1 MNKFYPNWLVP
12 IELAEELKTIGFD
25 KRCHFYI
32 SYGVTDDSPDV
43 IKSSH
48 FNDFKRNDNY
58 NLIKGCTSLPTWS
71 QVIDL
76 FVEKGLYCLIRTKDM
91 TRLFDDPL
99 EWSYRLYKNE
109 DSKDRI
115 IFESDN
121 YYHYPTYESAREGA
135 VRGLIDEYKFGRLD

>member
-1 MNKFYPNWLVP
+1 MNKFYTNWLVS

-71 QVIDL
+71 QVFDW
-76 FVEKGLYCLIRTKDM
+76 FVEKGFILLNPNQRYDKI
-91 TRLFDDPL
+91 
-99 EWSYRLYKNE
+99 
-109 DSKDRI
+109 
-115 IFESDN
+115 
-121 YYHYPTYESAREGA
+121 
-135 VRGLIDEYKFGRLD
+135 V

>member
-12 IELAEELKTIGFD
+12 IELAEKLKTIGFD

-58 NLIKGCTSLPTWS
+58 NLIKGCTSLPAWS
-71 QVIDL
+71 QVFDWFVL
-76 FVEKGLYCLIRTKDM
+76 FNTNQRYDETIR
-91 TRLFDDPL
+91 
-99 EWSYRLYKNE
+99 
-109 DSKDRI
+109 
-115 IFESDN
+115 
-121 YYHYPTYESAREGA
+121 
-135 VRGLIDEYKFGRLD
+135 